1 MLALALSYLLS
12 LQALAA
18 APEPVVGRP
27 LGEDAAGD
35 FGISGKEPLP
45 NFHEVSTGVY
55 RLGQPNAEG
64 LRILASLGVRTVLSL
79 RERVGEEEKGEAQRL
94 GMRVESVPMS
104 GILTPSFRAVDA
116 ALAVISD
123 PAKRP
128 IAVHCLHGRDRTG
141 YTVAAWRVK
150 TQDQDLDAAAR
161 EAFRYGCCPAIWK
174 NLRTFLSEY
183 SRR

>member
-1 MLALALSYLLS
+1 MALSCVLS

-18 APEPVVGRP
+18 APESVAGRP

-35 FGISGKEPLP
+35 FGISDKEPLP
-45 NFHEVSTGVY
+45 NFHEVSPGVY

-79 RERVGEEEKGEAQRL
+79 RERVSAEEKEEARRL
-94 GMRVESVPMS
+94 GMSVESVPMS
-104 GILTPSFRAVDA
+104 GLLTPSFRAVDA

-123 PAKRP
+123 PSKRP
-128 IAVHCLHGRDRTG
+128 IAVHCLYGRDRTG
-141 YTVAAWRVK
+141 YTVAAWKVK
-150 TQDQDLDAAAR
+150 TQALDPDSAAQ

-174 NLRTFLSEY
+174 NLKSFLNEY